1 MSLWWRPAAEPKNK
15 RPPLAVF
22 YSILFCQYH
31 RFCYPSPHTARKGA
45 CEGGTFA
52 GFPPSRSITRP
63 QAITFAPQKCRTSK
77 KETSKR
83 MSLFCW
89 CERWDLN
96 PHDLT
101 DTSTSSLPVCR
112 FQHARERSLRYY
124 NKIPPFVKRQPEKL
138 PESFAVR
145 PVAQAYKN
153 SFFQGKEKTLEA
165 LRLQGFSCCDCP
177 QVLLSRDQFFLPCF
191 LADISVKPCVS
202 GILFLLNTSNSTR
215 LKFGLHC
222 TFLTSREM

>member
-1 MSLWWRPAAEPKNK
+1 MGNLCRVFPQDAAHRAQWRVTSVLPQAKSWHRRNSLPPSTFNPLGVERRAAAEPKNK

-22 YSILFCQYH
+22 YF
-31 RFCYPSPHTARKGA
+31 
-45 CEGGTFA
+45 
-52 GFPPSRSITRP
+52 
-63 QAITFAPQKCRTSK
+63 
-77 KETSKR
+77 
-83 MSLFCW
+83 W

-112 FQHARERSLRYY
+112 FQHARERNLRYY

-153 SFFQGKEKTLEA
+153 SFFQGKGKNPRSLA
-165 LRLQGFSCCDCP
+165 A
-177 QVLLSRDQFFLPCF
+177 SR
-191 LADISVKPCVS
+191 V
-202 GILFLLNTSNSTR
+202 FLLVR
-215 LKFGLHC
+215 EAGLEPA
-222 TFLTSREM
+222 RP

>member
-1 MSLWWRPAAEPKNK
+1 MAIPVWSTPRDSLNRFNLVFSRCPYEES
-15 RPPLAVF
+15 PLAVF
-22 YSILFCQYH
+22 YF
-31 RFCYPSPHTARKGA
+31 
-45 CEGGTFA
+45 
-52 GFPPSRSITRP
+52 
-63 QAITFAPQKCRTSK
+63 
-77 KETSKR
+77 
-83 MSLFCW
+83 W

-112 FQHARERSLRYY
+112 FQHARERNLRYY

-165 LRLQGFSCCDCP
+165 LRLQGFSCWCAR
-177 QVLLSRDQFFLPCF
+177 RD
-191 LADISVKPCVS
+191 
-202 GILFLLNTSNSTR
+202 LNPHARNE
-215 LKFGLHC
+215 H
-222 TFLTSREM
+222 

>member
-1 MSLWWRPAAEPKNK
+1 MSLWWRPAAGSKIKDRRWRSFILFYFVNTTGFVILPRIPQGRERVRGGTFAGFPQDAAHRAQWRVTSVLPQAKSWHRRNSLPPSTFNPLGVERRAAAEPKNK

-22 YSILFCQYH
+22 YF
-31 RFCYPSPHTARKGA
+31 
-45 CEGGTFA
+45 
-52 GFPPSRSITRP
+52 
-63 QAITFAPQKCRTSK
+63 
-77 KETSKR
+77 
-83 MSLFCW
+83 W

-112 FQHARERSLRYY
+112 FQHARERNLRYY

-165 LRLQGFSCCDCP
+165 LRLQGFSCWCAR
-177 QVLLSRDQFFLPCF
+177 RD
-191 LADISVKPCVS
+191 
-202 GILFLLNTSNSTR
+202 LNPHARNE
-215 LKFGLHC
+215 H
-222 TFLTSREM
+222 

>member
-1 MSLWWRPAAEPKNK
+1 MSLWRRAAAERKNK

-22 YSILFCQYH
+22 YSVNTTGFVIS
-31 RFCYPSPHTARKGA
+31 PPHTARKGA

-63 QAITFAPQKCRTSK
+63 QATTFAQQKCRTSK

-112 FQHARERSLRYY
+112 FQHARERNLRYY
-124 NKIPPFVKRQPEKL
+124 NKIPLFVKRQPEKL
-138 PESFAVR
+138 PESFASRHPPVR
-145 PVAQAYKN
+145 RRPHGVM
-153 SFFQGKEKTLEA
+153 
-165 LRLQGFSCCDCP
+165 
-177 QVLLSRDQFFLPCF
+177 VLLRNCSPRPHR
-191 LADISVKPCVS
+191 SVK
-202 GILFLLNTSNSTR
+202 GKTR
-215 LKFGLHC
+215 QKTGYPVQ
-222 TFLTSREM
+222 TMASQRRRA

>member
-1 MSLWWRPAAEPKNK
+1 MSLWWRPAAGSKIK
-15 RPPLAVF
+15 DRRWRSF
-22 YSILFCQYH
+22 ILFYFVNTTGFVILPRIPQG
-31 RFCYPSPHTARKGA
+31 REGA

-52 GFPPSRSITRP
+52 GFPPRVQSPARRRSLLHSKS
-63 QAITFAPQKCRTSK
+63 AAPAK

-112 FQHARERSLRYY
+112 FQHARERNLRYY

-165 LRLQGFSCCDCP
+165 LRLQGFSCWCAR
-177 QVLLSRDQFFLPCF
+177 RD
-191 LADISVKPCVS
+191 
-202 GILFLLNTSNSTR
+202 LNPHARNE
-215 LKFGLHC
+215 H
-222 TFLTSREM
+222 

>member
-1 MSLWWRPAAEPKNK
+1 MSLWRRAAAEHKNK

-22 YSILFCQYH
+22 YFVNTTGFVIS
-31 RFCYPSPHTARKGA
+31 PPHTARKGA

-63 QAITFAPQKCRTSK
+63 QATTSAQQKCRTSK
-77 KETSKR
+77 KETSFW

-112 FQHARERSLRYY
+112 FQHARERNLRYY
-124 NKIPPFVKRQPEKL
+124 NKIPLFVKRQPEKL
-138 PESFAVR
+138 PESFAVCRLVRRR
-145 PVAQAYKN
+145 PHGVISLLRNCSPRPHRSAR
-153 SFFQGKEKTLEA
+153 GKTRQKTGYPVQTMA
-165 LRLQGFSCCDCP
+165 SQR
-177 QVLLSRDQFFLPCF
+177 RR
-191 LADISVKPCVS
+191 A
-202 GILFLLNTSNSTR
+202 
-215 LKFGLHC
+215 
-222 TFLTSREM
+222 

>member
-1 MSLWWRPAAEPKNK
+1 MSLWRRAAAERKNK

-22 YSILFCQYH
+22 YSVNTTGFVI
-31 RFCYPSPHTARKGA
+31 SPRIPQGRERVRGNL
-45 CEGGTFA
+45 CRV
-52 GFPPSRSITRP
+52 PPSRSITRP
-63 QAITFAPQKCRTSK
+63 QATTFAQQKCRTSK
-77 KETSKR
+77 KETSFW

-112 FQHARERSLRYY
+112 FQHARERNLRYY
-124 NKIPPFVKRQPEKL
+124 NKIPLFVKRQPEKL

-153 SFFQGKEKTLEA
+153 SFFQGKEKPSKPCSFK
-165 LRLQGFSCCDCP
+165 GFS
-177 QVLLSRDQFFLPCF
+177 VGAR
-191 LADISVKPCVS
+191 
-202 GILFLLNTSNSTR
+202 GGT
-215 LKFGLHC
+215 
-222 TFLTSREM
+222 

>member
-31 RFCYPSPHTARKGA
+31 RFCYSSPHTARKGA
-45 CEGGTFA
+45 CEGETFA
-52 GFPPSRSITRP
+52 GFPPRVQSPARRRSLLHSKS
-63 QAITFAPQKCRTSK
+63 AAPAKRDIQKDVS
-77 KETSKR
+77 
-83 MSLFCW
+83 FCW

-112 FQHARERSLRYY
+112 FQHARERNLRYY

-145 PVAQAYKN
+145 PVAQAYKD
-153 SFFQGKEKTLEA
+153 SCFQGKEKTLEA
-165 LRLQGFSCCDCP
+165 LRLQGFSCWCAR
-177 QVLLSRDQFFLPCF
+177 RD
-191 LADISVKPCVS
+191 
-202 GILFLLNTSNSTR
+202 LNPHARNE
-215 LKFGLHC
+215 H
-222 TFLTSREM
+222 

>member
-1 MSLWWRPAAEPKNK
+1 MSPRNTKIKDRPWRSFI
-15 RPPLAVF
+15 L
-22 YSILFCQYH
+22 SIPQVLLFLPRIPQGREHVRGNLC
-31 RFCYPSPHTARKGA
+31 RV
-45 CEGGTFA
+45 
-52 GFPPSRSITRP
+52 PPSRSITRP
-63 QAITFAPQKCRTSK
+63 QATTFAQQKCRTSK

-112 FQHARERSLRYY
+112 FQHARERNLRYY

-165 LRLQGFSCCDCP
+165 LRLQGFSCWCAR
-177 QVLLSRDQFFLPCF
+177 RD
-191 LADISVKPCVS
+191 
-202 GILFLLNTSNSTR
+202 LNPHARNE
-215 LKFGLHC
+215 H
-222 TFLTSREM
+222 

>member
-1 MSLWWRPAAEPKNK
+1 MSLWWRPAAGSKIK
-15 RPPLAVF
+15 DRRWRSF
-22 YSILFCQYH
+22 ILFYFVNTTGFVILPRIPQG
-31 RFCYPSPHTARKGA
+31 RERVRGEPLPGSPR
-45 CEGGTFA
+45 
-52 GFPPSRSITRP
+52 SRSITRP
-63 QAITFAPQKCRTSK
+63 QATTFAQQKCRTSK
-77 KETSKR
+77 KETSFR

-112 FQHARERSLRYY
+112 FQHARKQNLSYY

-153 SFFQGKEKTLEA
+153 PFFRGKEKSLKP
-165 LRLQGFSCCDCP
+165 LRFQGF
-177 QVLLSRDQFFLPCF
+177 LLVRE
-191 LADISVKPCVS
+191 A
-202 GILFLLNTSNSTR
+202 
-215 LKFGLHC
+215 GLEPA
-222 TFLTSREM
+222 RP

>member
-31 RFCYPSPHTARKGA
+31 RFCYSSPYTARKGA
-45 CEGGTFA
+45 CEGGNLCRVFPQDAAHRAQWRVTSVLPQA
-52 GFPPSRSITRP
+52 KSWHRRNSLPPSTFNPLGVERRAAAEPKNKRP
-63 QAITFAPQKCRTSK
+63 PLAVFY
-77 KETSKR
+77 
-83 MSLFCW
+83 FW

-112 FQHARERSLRYY
+112 FQHARERNLRYY

-153 SFFQGKEKTLEA
+153 SFFRGKEKTLEA
-165 LRLQGFSCCDCP
+165 LRLQGFSCWCAR
-177 QVLLSRDQFFLPCF
+177 RD
-191 LADISVKPCVS
+191 
-202 GILFLLNTSNSTR
+202 LNPHARNE
-215 LKFGLHC
+215 H
-222 TFLTSREM
+222 

>member
-1 MSLWWRPAAEPKNK
+1 MPVFSSRCAHRAQWRVTSVLPQAKSWHRRNSLPPSTFNPLGVERRPAAEPKNK

-22 YSILFCQYH
+22 YF
-31 RFCYPSPHTARKGA
+31 
-45 CEGGTFA
+45 
-52 GFPPSRSITRP
+52 
-63 QAITFAPQKCRTSK
+63 
-77 KETSKR
+77 
-83 MSLFCW
+83 W

-112 FQHARERSLRYY
+112 FQHARKQNLSYY

-145 PVAQAYKN
+145 PAAQAYKN
-153 SFFQGKEKTLEA
+153 SFFRGKEKTLEA

-177 QVLLSRDQFFLPCF
+177 QVLLSVNQRLLSCF
-191 LADISVKPCVS
+191 SGDVVAPSSKSV
-202 GILFLLNTSNSTR
+202 TT
-215 LKFGLHC
+215 
-222 TFLTSREM
+222 